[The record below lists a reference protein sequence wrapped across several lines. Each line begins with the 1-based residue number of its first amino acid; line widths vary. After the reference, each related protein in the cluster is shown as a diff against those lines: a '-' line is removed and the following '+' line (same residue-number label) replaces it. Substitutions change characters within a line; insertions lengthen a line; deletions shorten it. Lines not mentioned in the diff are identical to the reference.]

1 MYYIDAV
8 NSVLKRLRED
18 EVATVDQNEQSKVIG
33 ELLNDALKEV
43 EEAWDWQALL
53 VSDTMPIV
61 ASVRNYS
68 IVDSQNRITINDI
81 YNTTSDAPLKS
92 WSKAM
97 MRKKIIQDTST
108 SSPYAYAQGLTDTN
122 GDNTIDI
129 YPIPNDA
136 YTLSVSYYQRS
147 GRLTA
152 EGDEITIPSQPVLLL
167 AYAKAQRERG
177 DDPTSVAMCYEE
189 ARRSL
194 SDAIAYDH
202 SNDTSDTQWV
212 VV

>member
-18 EVATVDQNEQSKVIG
+18 EVATVGQNEQSKVVG
-33 ELLNDALKEV
+33 ELLNDALREC

-53 VSDTMPIV
+53 VSDEMPIV
-61 ASVRNYS
+61 ADIRNYS
-68 IVDSQNRITINDI
+68 IVDSQNRVVINDI
-81 YNTTSDAPLKS
+81 YNTTSVAPLRK
-92 WSKAM
+92 WSKAQ
-97 MRKKIIQDTST
+97 MRRRMIQDTST
-108 SSPYAYAQGLTDTN
+108 SSPYSYAQGLTDAN

-136 YTLSVSYYQRS
+136 YTLSLSYYQRS

-152 EGDEITIPSQPVLLL
+152 EGDEITIPAHPVVLL

-177 DDPTSVAMCYEE
+177 DDQTGIQLCYEE

-194 SDAIAYDH
+194 SDAIAYD
-202 SNDTSDTQWV
+202 SANDGADTEWV
-212 VV
+212 AV